1 MKIHNYGNDYVQASK
16 FKKESVSNAENQTT
30 DNRPEPSEP
39 LSAETAEEQAE
50 AKETHQ
56 GRKKKQSD

>member
-1 MKIHNYGNDYVQASK
+1 MKIHNYGNDYVQANK
-16 FKKESVSNAENQTT
+16 FKKECVNNVENQTT
-30 DNRPEPSEP
+30 DNRPKSYES

-50 AKETHQ
+50 VKETRQ